1 MQNES
6 DLGSLQNESSDL
18 VAVQSERSDL
28 SAQSEGS
35 YLVATQSDQAAQN
48 EGVNLVAVQSSDLV
62 SAQEGS
68 YLVATYEEDQR
79 LARNNIDATETRLAA
94 LHIQQF
100 LRATSYH
107 EGEEE
112 EEDEF

>member
-35 YLVATQSDQAAQN
+35 YLVATQSDQAAQ
-48 EGVNLVAVQSSDLV
+48 EGVNLIAVQSSDLV